1 MWEQVNAALRQ
12 SLDRVLTALAGFIP
26 GILALLVSVI
36 IGAGLGWL
44 LAVIVQQLLR
54 WARFDQNL
62 DRLGL
67 ETVAEWS
74 PGRSPSRL
82 IARLVFWVMMLIGV
96 LVGLAALDA
105 TLMSSVAE
113 RLMSYVPHVF
123 VAVLLI
129 LAGSVLARYLAR
141 GVLISAV
148 NLQLQS
154 ARLLSLG
161 VKWMVIVFTVAMVL
175 DQLAIGG
182 SVLKLAFAILFG
194 GIVLAMALAVGLG
207 SKDLVSRTWEKQ
219 QGERPDTA
227 EHTVRQ
233 P

>member
-1 MWEQVNAALRQ
+1 MWDQVNAALRQ
-12 SLDRVLTALAGFIP
+12 SLDRVLAALASFIP

-44 LAVIVQQLLR
+44 LAAIVGQLLR
-54 WARFDQNL
+54 WTRFDQNL
-62 DRLGL
+62 ERLGL
-67 ETVAEWS
+67 EFAEWS
-74 PGRSPSRL
+74 PRRSPARL
-82 IARLVFWVMMLIGV
+82 VARLVFWVMMLIGV

-113 RLMSYVPHVF
+113 RLMSYVPRVF

-161 VKWMVIVFTVAMVL
+161 VKWMVIVLTVAMVL

-207 SKDLVSRTWEKQ
+207 SKDLVSRTWERQ

>member
-1 MWEQVNAALRQ
+1 MWDQVNAALRQ
-12 SLDRVLTALAGFIP
+12 SLDRVLAALASFIP

-44 LAVIVQQLLR
+44 LAAVVGQLLR

-62 DRLGL
+62 ERLGL
-67 ETVAEWS
+67 EFAEWS
-74 PGRSPSRL
+74 PRRSPSRL
-82 IARLVFWVMMLIGV
+82 VARLVFWVMMLIGV

-161 VKWMVIVFTVAMVL
+161 VKWMVIVLTVAMVL

-207 SKDLVSRTWEKQ
+207 SKDLVSRTWERQ

>member
-12 SLDRVLTALAGFIP
+12 SLDRVLTALASFIP

-62 DRLGL
+62 ERLGL
-67 ETVAEWS
+67 EFAEWS

-82 IARLVFWVMMLIGV
+82 VARLVFWVMMLIGV

-129 LAGSVLARYLAR
+129 LAGWALARYLAR

-154 ARLLSLG
+154 ARLLSMG
-161 VKWMVIVFTVAMVL
+161 VKWMVIVCTVAMVL

>member
-12 SLDRVLTALAGFIP
+12 SLDRVLAALASVIP
-26 GILALLVSVI
+26 GVLALLVSVLV
-36 IGAGLGWL
+36 GALLGWL
-44 LAVIVQQLLR
+44 LGFLILRLLR

-62 DRLGL
+62 ERLGL
-67 ETVAEWS
+67 DTLAEWS
-74 PGRSPSRL
+74 PGRSPARL
-82 IARLVFWVMMLIGV
+82 LARLVYWLTLLLGI

-123 VAVLLI
+123 VAVLLLLAGTI
-129 LAGSVLARYLAR
+129 LARFLAR
-141 GVLISAV
+141 GVLIGAV

-161 VKWMVIVFTVAMVL
+161 VKWMVVVLTVAMVL
-175 DQLAIGG
+175 DQLGIGG
-182 SVLKLAFAILFG
+182 SVLKLAFGILFG

-207 SKDLVSRTWEKQ
+207 SKDLVSRTWERQ

-227 EHTVRQ
+227 EHSVRQ

>member
-12 SLDRVLTALAGFIP
+12 SLDRVLAALASFIP

-36 IGAGLGWL
+36 IGAGLGWV
-44 LAVIVQQLLR
+44 LAVIVRRLLR

-62 DRLGL
+62 ERLGL
-67 ETVAEWS
+67 ETLAEWS
-74 PGRSPSRL
+74 PGRSPSLL
-82 IARLVFWVMMLIGV
+82 IARLAFWVMMLIGV

-113 RLMSYVPHVF
+113 RMMSYVPHVF
-123 VAVLLI
+123 VAVFLI
-129 LAGSVLARYLAR
+129 LAGSILARYLAR

-182 SVLKLAFAILFG
+182 VVLKLAFAILFG

-207 SKDLVSRTWEKQ
+207 SKDLVSRTWERQ
-219 QGERPDTA
+219 QGERPDSA

>member
-12 SLDRVLTALAGFIP
+12 SLDRVLAALASFIP

-36 IGAGLGWL
+36 IGAGLGWV
-44 LAVIVQQLLR
+44 LAAIVRQLLR

-62 DRLGL
+62 ERLGL
-67 ETVAEWS
+67 ETFAEWS
-74 PGRSPSRL
+74 PGRSPARL
-82 IARLVFWVMMLIGV
+82 VARLVFWVMMLIGV

-129 LAGSVLARYLAR
+129 LAGTVLARYLAR

-161 VKWMVIVFTVAMVL
+161 VKWMVIVFTIAMVL

-207 SKDLVSRTWEKQ
+207 SKDLVSRTWERQ

>member
-12 SLDRVLTALAGFIP
+12 SLDRVLAALASFIP

-36 IGAGLGWL
+36 IGAGLGWV
-44 LAVIVQQLLR
+44 LAVIVRRLLR

-62 DRLGL
+62 ERLGL
-67 ETVAEWS
+67 ETLAEWS
-74 PGRSPSRL
+74 PGRSPSLL

-113 RLMSYVPHVF
+113 RMMSYVPHVF
-123 VAVLLI
+123 VAVFLI
-129 LAGSVLARYLAR
+129 LAGSILARYLAR

-182 SVLKLAFAILFG
+182 VVLKLAFAILFG

-207 SKDLVSRTWEKQ
+207 SKDLVSRTWERQ

>member
-12 SLDRVLTALAGFIP
+12 SLDRVLAALASFIP
-26 GILALLVSVI
+26 GILALLVSVL

-44 LAVIVQQLLR
+44 LAVIVRQLLR
-54 WARFDQNL
+54 WARFDQNVE
-62 DRLGL
+62 RLGL
-67 ETVAEWS
+67 ETLAEWS
-74 PGRSPSRL
+74 PGRSPAL
-82 IARLVFWVMMLIGV
+82 LVARLVFWVMMLIGV

-123 VAVLLI
+123 VAVLLM

-207 SKDLVSRTWEKQ
+207 SKDLVSRTWERQ

>member
-1 MWEQVNAALRQ
+1 V
-12 SLDRVLTALAGFIP
+12 
-26 GILALLVSVI
+26 
-36 IGAGLGWL
+36 
-44 LAVIVQQLLR
+44 
-54 WARFDQNL
+54 
-62 DRLGL
+62 
-67 ETVAEWS
+67 
-74 PGRSPSRL
+74 
-82 IARLVFWVMMLIGV
+82 ARLAYWVMMLIGV

-161 VKWMVIVFTVAMVL
+161 VKWMVIVLTVAMTL
-175 DQLAIGG
+175 DQLSIGG

-207 SKDLVSRTWEKQ
+207 SKDLVSRTWERQ

>member
-12 SLDRVLTALAGFIP
+12 SLDRVLAALASFIP
-26 GILALLVSVI
+26 GILALLVSVV

-44 LAVIVQQLLR
+44 LAVLVRQLLR
-54 WARFDQNL
+54 WARFDQSVE
-62 DRLGL
+62 RLGL
-67 ETVAEWS
+67 DTFAEWS
-74 PGRSPSRL
+74 PGRSPALLVSRL
-82 IARLVFWVMMLIGV
+82 AFWVMMLIGI

-161 VKWMVIVFTVAMVL
+161 VKWMVIVLTVAMVL

-194 GIVLAMALAVGLG
+194 GIVLALALAVGLG
-207 SKDLVSRTWEKQ
+207 SKDLVSRTLERQ

>member
-12 SLDRVLTALAGFIP
+12 SLDRVLAALASFIP

-44 LAVIVQQLLR
+44 LAVIVLQLLR
-54 WARFDQNL
+54 WARFDQSL
-62 DRLGL
+62 ERLGL
-67 ETVAEWS
+67 ETVAEWA
-74 PGRSPSRL
+74 PGRSPARL

-161 VKWMVIVFTVAMVL
+161 VKWMVIVLTIAMVL

-207 SKDLVSRTWEKQ
+207 SKDLVSRTWERQ